1 MHIPLNCAGDQG
13 HCSLPPWSL
22 LIASTT
28 TEKTSLFFVELALQN
43 KTKQLWGQRKK
54 LANVNY
60 KHGVIS
66 HLRLKKAVNTTDE
79 KQASYCVTLPF
90 LQIESLK
97 ICIVVHQWFVHLVKF
112 SMKHTSKRKR
122 LSIVSVCSLKMFP
135 LALNTN

>member
-28 TEKTSLFFVELALQN
+28 TEKTSLFFVELGLQN
-43 KTKQLWGQRKK
+43 KRKQLWGQRKK

-79 KQASYCVTLPF
+79 KQASYCVSYFTFPPDRILVNLHRRP
-90 LQIESLK
+90 SM
-97 ICIVVHQWFVHLVKF
+97 IC
-112 SMKHTSKRKR
+112 TSCEIQSETHK
-122 LSIVSVCSLKMFP
+122 
-135 LALNTN
+135 